1 MSLYRQPTKV
11 NSSNK
16 MTFYVTPEIREYFE
30 REANYQHSSKSAVL
44 QNLVNTAKPKRNVL
58 HRFAEQLD
66 LEIGKDLENTLKNIK
81 QVPLREKSITK
92 YQKVFE

>member
-1 MSLYRQPTKV
+1 MSLYRQSTRI

-44 QNLVNTAKPKRNVL
+44 QNLVNTAKPQKNVL

-66 LEIGKDLENTLKNIK
+66 LEIGKDLDNTLKNIK
-81 QVPLREKSITK
+81 SKGVKEKSVEK
-92 YQKVFE
+92 YQKMFD